1 LGAVE
6 YVYNPK
12 GDLTAGSIG
21 VAMLEGTKVRQVR
34 RSIGVGRD
42 CRIGLVYMM
51 RDVISR
57 LDKLKGTRLFLEIE
71 GTKLGEG
78 DHSRIEGEW

>member
-57 LDKLKGTRLFLEIE
+57 LVKLKGTMAVLRDRRNKVRRGRSL
-71 GTKLGEG
+71 T
-78 DHSRIEGEW
+78 H